1 MEQQYEDEQSMEIE
15 ALQSIF
21 MDDLRVV
28 SEGSRPVTWNCCS
41 ASSASQASSSDVY
54 AVEVWPQSDD
64 GMKDEN
70 AEFGVEFI
78 FAHTPSYPDE
88 APLVHVSSIRGLSKQ
103 HMEECARQVC
113 DAIEENMGMS
123 MMYTLVSVV
132 QEWLNGL
139 DMEKQEASLA
149 DDPAVL
155 EKKRREEEE
164 ARIAALGRMGI
175 RLLQKPLRRGK
186 KHLKMSCGRRLM
198 ASRGKRRHGN
208 CGMPYRLSNFQGN
221 FECPMD
227 VRVGKPHNLQQ
238 LGEILNEFDKVKA
251 VGNGHSFNKE
261 FLCAGNGTDSINIVM
276 TELDDTRKYILAP
289 PSPDLWLDMEIPD
302 DFPIQVDEQAMTV
315 NVSAGI
321 TQRILLDYLS
331 DYVHWDEPKGWTLPA
346 FSWFIDQTMAGAV
359 ATGTHGS
366 SMRYGSLSS
375 QILAMDMML
384 ANGTIITITPENKHL
399 WNAAGVHVGQLG
411 IITSLLM
418 RIVPQQAVEKTVYEG
433 DFQGEFS
440 DYVQKVSSDYKKA
453 LEIGDVD
460 LIKEILHLKR
470 QPWFV
475 KENIAPEEI
484 PQVEAF
490 DANPDMFVFPQNER
504 YQPLEGVPAM
514 AAGDSKMWSRFFR
527 NALETYATE
536 GTFESR
542 KAYLSMIDQGMSMHA
557 GFSPYNQFEVAIPLT
572 NVAECLPR
580 VLDVVYGDEKLY
592 EGFRTPGLVRF
603 TPGESFYLS
612 NAQGDKGPHMWI
624 NLEDYVTFS
633 DPNHTPNEKFFKVIR
648 LFVEECDARLHWGK
662 AGFQEAVDSTDYNV
676 VEKYGNNWCSFGCA
690 VHQLD
695 PTRKFSS
702 MNDTFW
708 EFYAKTSPN
717 GPTADS
723 VPSWTHA
730 A

>member
-1 MEQQYEDEQSMEIE
+1 MQYSPLCSHVLLL
-15 ALQSIF
+15 ALGC
-21 MDDLRVV
+21 VV
-28 SEGSRPVTWNCCS
+28 LSG
-41 ASSASQASSSDVY
+41 AAA
-54 AVEVWPQSDD
+54 A
-64 GMKDEN
+64 
-70 AEFGVEFI
+70 
-78 FAHTPSYPDE
+78 DE
-88 APLVHVSSIRGLSKQ
+88 ASHCRVSPSAQ
-103 HMEECARQVC
+103 
-113 DAIEENMGMS
+113 
-123 MMYTLVSVV
+123 
-132 QEWLNGL
+132 
-139 DMEKQEASLA
+139 
-149 DDPAVL
+149 
-155 EKKRREEEE
+155 
-164 ARIAALGRMGI
+164 
-175 RLLQKPLRRGK
+175 
-186 KHLKMSCGRRLM
+186 
-198 ASRGKRRHGN
+198 HGN

-261 FLCAGNGTDSINIVM
+261 FLCAGNGSDSINIVM

-384 ANGTIITITPENKHL
+384 ANGTIITITPENKHI

-433 DFQGEFS
+433 DFKGEFS
-440 DYVQKVSSDYKKA
+440 DYVQKVSSDYKQA

-460 LIKEILHLKR
+460 LIKEILFELDETEAFWFVPENIAWVVRFSHLKR

-490 DANPDMFVFPQNER
+490 DANPDMFVFPQNEQ

-572 NVAECLPR
+572 HVAECLPR

-648 LFVEECDARLHWGK
+648 LFVDECDARLHWGK

-717 GPTADS
+717 GPTAELSSIMDTCCLS
-723 VPSWTHA
+723 NGPFNA
-730 A
+730 DACICA